1 MGELTLSGIV
11 VGGADFE
18 AVEGSVVIE
27 QGVIK
32 EFNEEKL
39 LEEPTSIIVPAFVN
53 AHTHI
58 GDSVSKEPP
67 SLPLEQ
73 LVGPGGFKHRIL
85 AETPYGELVAA
96 MRETLGDMFATGT
109 QLLADFREGGVAG
122 ATALRAALQPG
133 AGGVGVSPRVT
144 ILGRP
149 AQSVSTDELEALFA
163 LVDGIGMSSVAD
175 HDPEAVRRL
184 ATAAKSRGTLF
195 ALHAGERTAE
205 DIRGALELEPDYL
218 VHLTHASPNDFTEM
232 RDKNIAAVV
241 CVRANLVTG
250 SGVPPVKQ
258 MRAAGVTVAVGTDN
272 VMLNAP
278 DMLTEMEFVAKLLR
292 LDDREVLQM
301 CTLNAARVLQEA
313 ESIGSI
319 EDGKRANL
327 VVISTET
334 ANMRHVRDPVKGVVR
349 RATRND
355 IKAVVHEGD
364 LYRNVIFGDER
375 ER

>member
-109 QLLADFREGGVAG
+109 QLFADFREGGVAG